1 MQRFVKISTA
11 ICFLLLLGVN
21 FYRLT
26 TPVKTRLPDM
36 ESTQCMETETE
47 AVKHLVDE
55 DPSFME
61 EYDLSHW
68 AGDPFKPSG
77 IISFYVH
84 RTAHL
89 PWQHG
94 DDLLLPPEST
104 TTLL

>member
-1 MQRFVKISTA
+1 MQSLVKILTA

-26 TPVKTRLPDM
+26 TPVKTKLADI
-36 ESTQCMETETE
+36 ESALCAETETE
-47 AVKHLVDE
+47 AVKHLIDE

-68 AGDPFKPSG
+68 TGDQFKPSG
-77 IISFYVH
+77 KISFYVH
-84 RTAHL
+84 RTDNL

-94 DDLLLPPEST
+94 DDLLLPPELST
-104 TTLL
+104 HLL